1 MLIWLN
7 GPFGGGKTQTAFE
20 LRRRLPGAV
29 VVDPELVGFGLQH
42 AIPQGL
48 RPDFQDLASWRTGV
62 VEVLDHTLRHH
73 EGPVIAP
80 MTLVVPAYF
89 EEILGRLRGLGHDVR
104 HFGLVAPADVVRR
117 RLRERTLGGLHP
129 SGAVWA
135 LEQVDRCTEALRRP
149 EFAEHVDTTR
159 HSVSGVADLI
169 ADRCGLPIAADDDG
183 ALRGR
188 LRRAAVTLRHVRMG
202 WPE

>member
-7 GPFGGGKTQTAFE
+7 GPFGGGKTQTAYE
-20 LRRRLPGAV
+20 LRRRLTGAV

-42 AIPQGL
+42 AIPHGL

-89 EEILGRLRGLGHDVR
+89 EEIVGAYAASARTYATSAWSRPPMSYGGACASAPSADCARG
-104 HFGLVAPADVVRR
+104 
-117 RLRERTLGGLHP
+117 E
-129 SGAVWA
+129 
-135 LEQVDRCTEALRRP
+135 
-149 EFAEHVDTTR
+149 
-159 HSVSGVADLI
+159 
-169 ADRCGLPIAADDDG
+169 RCGRSSRSTAVPRRCSVRSSPSTSTP
-183 ALRGR
+183 RGT
-188 LRRAAVTLRHVRMG
+188 A
-202 WPE
+202 